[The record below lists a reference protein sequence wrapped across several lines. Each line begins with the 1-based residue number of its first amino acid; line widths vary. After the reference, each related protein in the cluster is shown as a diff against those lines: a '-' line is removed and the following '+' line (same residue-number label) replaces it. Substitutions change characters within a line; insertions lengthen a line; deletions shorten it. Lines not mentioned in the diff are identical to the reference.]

1 MSTGAG
7 ASDLLHAE
15 DPGLDAMVRGE
26 TAVAARSPLQ
36 LFWRRFRRDKVAM
49 VALAFIV
56 LLILVAIFAA
66 RSPSCSARPRRTFSR
81 RAALDD
87 FGLPEGPSSEHFFGV
102 DPIGRDVFSRV
113 LYGAQVSLT
122 VAFIGTGLSVILG
135 VILGVVAGFYRGWS
149 DTLIARSL
157 DVMLAFPV
165 LLLGLGLATACSGEN
180 GCAGGLIQ
188 PGLSVVIF
196 IIVIA
201 NTPYVARIIRGQ
213 VLSLREKEFVEAS
226 RSLGASNSRIMFRD
240 IVPNL
245 VAPIIVY
252 ATLFIPANILLEA
265 ALSFLGVGVQPPRA
279 SWGAM
284 LSDAVSIFDMRLVVH
299 VLPGDGAAADRA
311 GLQPRRRRPAG
322 RAQPQGHEVLVTQAF
337 SSSESGSSSEQL
349 MKGRYMRRSF
359 QWTLILGVLLALTLG
374 VAACGGDDKTA
385 GSGEQNTDS
394 GTPAEG
400 KKGGK
405 LTVLWTDDVDNID
418 PGITYYQMGFAVN
431 EATHRPLYGYE
442 ADDARQRRSGPRRV
456 RPGDLGGR
464 QDRHGQDQGRASS
477 SRPRSIARSRR
488 RTSSTRSSAAS
499 STP

>member
-15 DPGLDAMVRGE
+15 DAGLDAMVRGE
-26 TAVAARSPLQ
+26 QSVAARSPLQ

-49 VALAFIV
+49 AALAFIV
-56 LLILVAIFAA
+56 VLIFVAIFAA
-66 RSPSCSARPRRTFSR
+66 PITKLLGAPPPNVQET
-81 RAALDD
+81 AALDD
-87 FGLPEGPSSEHFFGV
+87 FGLPSGPSREHFFGV

-122 VAFIGTGLSVILG
+122 VAFIGTGLSVLIG
-135 VILGVVAGFYRGWS
+135 TILGVVAGYYRGWS
-149 DTLIARSL
+149 DSLIARSL

-180 GCAGGLIQ
+180 GCVGGLIQ

-196 IIVIA
+196 IIVLA

-284 LSDAVSIFDMRLVVH
+284 LSDAVSIFDVAWWFMFF
-299 VLPGDGAAADRA
+299 PGMA
-311 GLQPRRRRPAG
+311 
-322 RAQPQGHEVLVTQAF
+322 
-337 SSSESGSSSEQL
+337 
-349 MKGRYMRRSF
+349 
-359 QWTLILGVLLALTLG
+359 LL
-374 VAACGGDDKTA
+374 
-385 GSGEQNTDS
+385 
-394 GTPAEG
+394 
-400 KKGGK
+400 
-405 LTVLWTDDVDNID
+405 LTVLAFNLVGD
-418 PGITYYQMGFAVN
+418 GLQ
-431 EATHRPLYGYE
+431 
-442 ADDARQRRSGPRRV
+442 DALNPKGTK
-456 RPGDLGGR
+456 
-464 QDRHGQDQGRASS
+464 SS
-477 SRPRSIARSRR
+477 
-488 RTSSTRSSAAS
+488 
-499 STP
+499 